1 MEDLFGRRLFKRGHA
16 GVELTSAGQQFL
28 QYAHNIQRQWQ
39 QAKQRIALPERFNH
53 TIGLGSQVS
62 LWDSL
67 ILKWMPWMRK
77 NAAEIAL
84 HVEADYSPSLMR
96 QVSDGLLD
104 IGVMYHPRQ
113 TSCLIIEDLFE
124 ETLILV
130 TTDKEA
136 VDGAWVKDYVFVDW
150 GELFRA
156 RHSEAFPD
164 LETPAI
170 SVGLG
175 ALGLEYILQNG
186 GAGYFPVRVVK
197 SLIENQTLLTVNNT
211 PNLQRPAYMVYA
223 SAARDPSSL
232 KIALQGLR
240 EAATSE

>member
-1 MEDLFGRRLFKRGHA
+1 
-16 GVELTSAGQQFL
+16 
-28 QYAHNIQRQWQ
+28 
-39 QAKQRIALPERFNH
+39 
-53 TIGLGSQVS
+53 
-62 LWDSL
+62 
-67 ILKWMPWMRK
+67 MRK
-77 NAAEIAL
+77 NAAKIAL

-96 QVSDGLLD
+96 QVSDGLFD

-113 TSCLIIEDLFE
+113 TSGLIIEDLFE

-130 TTDKEA
+130 TTDKEV

-175 ALGLEYILQNG
+175 ALGLEYILQND
-186 GAGYFPVRVVK
+186 GAGYFPVREVK
-197 SLIENQTLLTVNNT
+197 SLIENQPLLTVNNT

-223 SAARDPSSL
+223 SAARDPLSL
-232 KIALQGLR
+232 
-240 EAATSE
+240 